1 MKHPN
6 KRRLCSSF
14 FLPLLVLFV
23 QSLSAQ
29 SVGEVPAPLIA
40 GFHPDP
46 SICRVGDDYYLV
58 NSSFQYFP
66 GVPLYHSTDLVHW
79 EQIGNILSR
88 PSQLAL
94 EGATS
99 WQGIYAPTLRYH
111 DGTFYLITTNV
122 SGKGNF
128 IVSAT
133 NPLGPWSEPL
143 WLEQGGIDPS
153 LFWEDGRCYMVSNPG
168 DAIWLCT
175 IDPDTGRQL
184 TESKLLWRGMGGRY
198 PEGPHLY
205 KKDGYYYLLI
215 SEGGTELA
223 HSLTI
228 ARSRSIEGPYEP
240 NPDNPILT
248 NCCQKGQYKTVQGTG
263 HGDFV
268 QAADGSWW
276 ITFLA
281 YRHFGG
287 MYHHLGRETFL
298 APVEWPEGG
307 WPVVNGGAPIDT
319 ARVAPQQRLFTQPF
333 THPAWVY
340 IQNPVPKRYEFLDDG
355 TLRLHAGRPLVEN
368 QQPTFIGC
376 RQEAA
381 NIIAEV
387 DVTLT
392 QSVARDEAGLSVYQI
407 NDGYQNFCVSRFGK
421 GYSVKLEARLKTMVD
436 TQMRMLRAD
445 HARLR
450 ITSDGEV
457 YTYQFSEDEGKTWQT
472 VGSHSCTLVSTE
484 VAGGFTGVVIG
495 LYAAGNP
502 DSYADFR
509 TPCGL

>member
-1 MKHPN
+1 MKRNKLLCTTLVALFLTASSALAENVGLPN
-6 KRRLCSSF
+6 
-14 FLPLLVLFV
+14 PII
-23 QSLSAQ
+23 
-29 SVGEVPAPLIA
+29 P

-46 SICRVGDDYYLV
+46 SICRVGNDYYLV

-79 EQIGNILSR
+79 EQITNILTR
-88 PSQLAL
+88 PSQLPL
-94 EGATS
+94 KGADS
-99 WQGIYAPTLRYH
+99 WLGIYAPTLRYH

-122 SGKGNF
+122 GGGGNF

-133 NPLGPWSEPL
+133 DPYGPWSEPC
-143 WLEQGGIDPS
+143 WLKQGGIDPS
-153 LFWEDGRCYMVSNPG
+153 LYWEDGRCYMVSNPDDG
-168 DAIWLCT
+168 IWLCQ
-175 IDPDTGRQL
+175 INPDTGEQL
-184 TESKLLWRGMGGRY
+184 TKSVLLWTGMGGRY
-198 PEGPHLY
+198 PEGPHIY

-228 ARSRSIEGPYEP
+228 ARSRNIEGPYEP

-248 NCCQKGQYKTVQGTG
+248 NCCQRGQTLQVQGTG

-268 QAADGSWW
+268 QASDGSWW

-281 YRHFGG
+281 YRNFGG
-287 MYHHLGRETFL
+287 SYHHLGRETFL

-307 WPVVNGGAPIDT
+307 WPVVNGGAPVDT
-319 ARVAPQQRLFTQPF
+319 AHVAPSQRLFAQPF
-333 THPAWVY
+333 THPAWVHL
-340 IQNPVPKRYEFLDDG
+340 QNPIPANYEFLDDG
-355 TLRLHAGRPLVEN
+355 SLRLHAGRPLIEN
-368 QQPTFIGC
+368 SQPTFIGC

-381 NIIAEV
+381 VIVAEV

-392 QSVARDEAGLSVYQI
+392 ERGGRDEAGISVYQI
-407 NDGYQNFCVSRFGK
+407 YDGYQNLCVSRFGK
-421 GYSVKLEARLKTMVD
+421 GYSVKLDARLKSMQD
-436 TQMRMLRAD
+436 TQMRMLRSN

-450 ITSDGEV
+450 VTSNGNT
-457 YTYQFSEDEGKTWQT
+457 YTYQFSEDEGQTWQT
-472 VGSHSCTLVSTE
+472 VGSHACTLVSTE

-502 DSYADFR
+502 DSYADFKVIL
-509 TPCGL
+509 P

>member
-1 MKHPN
+1 MLLLAFSFSAMAAQTAVDVPN
-6 KRRLCSSF
+6 
-14 FLPLLVLFV
+14 PII
-23 QSLSAQ
+23 
-29 SVGEVPAPLIA
+29 P

-46 SICRVGDDYYLV
+46 SICRVGNDYYLV

-94 EGATS
+94 DGATS
-99 WQGIYAPTLRYH
+99 WTGIYAPTLRYH
-111 DGTFYLITTNV
+111 DGTFYMITTLV
-122 SGKGNF
+122 GGRGNF

-133 NPLGPWSEPL
+133 NPLGPWSEPC
-143 WLEQGGIDPS
+143 WLQQGGIDPS
-153 LFWEDGRCYMVSNPG
+153 LFWDDDGRCYMVSNPDNG
-168 DAIWLCT
+168 ITLCT
-175 IDPDTGRQL
+175 INPNTGQQL
-184 TESKLLWRGMGGRY
+184 TDSRLLWRGTGGRY
-198 PEGPHLY
+198 PEGPHIY

-240 NPDNPILT
+240 CPDNPILT
-248 NCCQKGQYKTVQGTG
+248 NCSLKGQTKSVQGTG

-281 YRHFGG
+281 YRQFGG

-307 WPVVNGGAPIDT
+307 WPLVNGGEAVDT
-319 ARVAPQQRLFTQPF
+319 AHVAPLQRLFTQPF

-340 IQNPVPKRYEFLDDG
+340 LQNPIPATYEFLDDG
-355 TLRLHAGRPLVEN
+355 TLRLHAGRPLTEN
-368 QQPTFIGC
+368 NHPTFVGC

-381 NIIAEV
+381 NIEAEV
-387 DVTLT
+387 DVRLT
-392 QSVARDEAGLSVYQI
+392 QSTARDEAGLSVYQI
-407 NDGYQNFCVSRFGK
+407 NDGMQNFCVCRFGK

-436 TQMRMLRAD
+436 TQMRLLRGD

-450 ITSDGEV
+450 ITSDGDV

-495 LYAAGNP
+495 LYASGNP
-502 DSYADFR
+502 DSYADFKINHR
-509 TPCGL
+509 